1 MTVPNNDG
9 FVGASVTEDQFK
21 QNLVQLLDHIR
32 SLTSGFDLKNG
43 KVYDFAS
50 ILDFEAIKTKIPA
63 GSIVVIEWGEEY
75 GAYVWDGTNLTK
87 SQYDLL
93 ALAKSDA
100 TAKAATAKSEAI
112 SAATT
117 DASTKANTAE
127 AKAKQAAENNDVRML
142 KSIQKLTEVISDFYL
157 EFSTLSQSNSNLQ
170 QTTGAQNIRFNTSI
184 QKLTNAISLFRA
196 NYDVVASDLTTK
208 TATNSAIIQKLHVGL
223 QATQGVLGQVIENI
237 TVDTQD
243 DKLQKLMMVHGLV
256 LGLSQLDGFNP
267 KSSTNG
273 GGGSSAAVQSN
284 GFVLFKTPSTVLRIN
299 IEADA
304 PLPTSKGTVINT
316 KVSMNVEGSSFDGYG
331 TLEVQGSS
339 SVAFPKKNWTLGFF
353 TDEAREEA
361 VKVKLGHMMPHD
373 ELVFKANF
381 VDNTHCRNIGVNRI
395 WDQMQMSRTGYPK
408 REPDFVNMINNDLT
422 VENYNGLK
430 YQPTGALGHV
440 DGFPCVMYINGDFY
454 GIGTINIGKKRDN
467 YNLKKDDQKHIQFEP
482 EGGIN
487 LNNMPVDPTDG
498 SFDLRRPATWGSA
511 AQASY
516 DRLSAFFKLSV
527 ADMVTAGID
536 NYLNRAQM
544 IDYIILLQVC
554 DLFDHLHKNTMFTT
568 WDGKVWN
575 LLPYDLDNCFG
586 LYFTGQ
592 YFNPSTGVAYR
603 PPINLPIPP
612 LGQVPNSSWGV
623 ASRLRAVYGT
633 DVDKRYKFLR
643 DSGIISNDN
652 FMKIFEGIVRFFPKE
667 LLEAEDEKW
676 NTGSTSINESLL
688 QTGSLYQINQWLTE
702 RLVRTDIYFN
712 YSI

>member
-1 MTVPNNDG
+1 MTVPNDDG

-75 GAYVWDGTNLTK
+75 GTYVWDGTNLTK

-112 SAATT
+112 SAAAT
-117 DASTKANTAE
+117 DASTKSQAAE

-142 KSIQKLTEVISDFYL
+142 KSIQQLTS
-157 EFSTLSQSNSNLQ
+157 
-170 QTTGAQNIRFNTSI
+170 
-184 QKLTNAISLFRA
+184 AISLFR
-196 NYDVVASDLTTK
+196 NDYDAVASDLTTK

-223 QATQGVLGQVIENI
+223 QATQGILGQVIENI
-237 TVDTQD
+237 TVETEDE
-243 DKLQKLMMVHGLV
+243 KLQRLMMVHGLV
-256 LGLSQLDGFNP
+256 LGLAQLDGFNP
-267 KSSTNG
+267 KSSNGGG
-273 GGGSSAAVQSN
+273 GGGSSAAVQSS
-284 GFVLFKTPSTVLRIN
+284 GVVLFKTPSTVLRIN

-304 PLPTSKGTVINT
+304 PLPTAKGTVINT

-339 SVAFPKKNWTLGFF
+339 SVAFPKKNWTLAFF

-361 VKVKLGHMMPHD
+361 VKIKLGHMMPHD

-482 EGGIN
+482 GGGIN

-527 ADMVTAGID
+527 ADMTTAGID

-554 DLFDHLHKNTMFTT
+554 DLFDHLHKNTLFTT
-568 WDGKVWN
+568 WDGLVWN

-586 LYFTGQ
+586 LYFTGR
-592 YFNPSTGVAYR
+592 YFNPTTGVAYR

-612 LGQVPNSSWGV
+612 LGQVPDSSWGV
-623 ASRLRAVYGT
+623 MSRIRAVYGA
-633 DVDKRYKFLR
+633 DVDARYKYLR

-652 FMKIFEGIVRFFPKE
+652 FMKVFEDIVRFFPTE

-712 YSI
+712 YSV